1 MEREKTNEH
10 EQEVIMH
17 IGKLLRKYVES
28 KYPNKSEYA
37 RLLGVSPQSLNGYF
51 NSENIRHSILLKMA
65 EVEGM
70 TVLEFTVML
79 SAHDE

>member
-1 MEREKTNEH
+1 
-10 EQEVIMH
+10 MH
-17 IGKLLRKYVES
+17 IGKLRRKYVEG

-51 NSENIRHSILLKMA
+51 NSENIRHSILSKMA
-65 EVEGM
+65 EVDGKS
-70 TVLEFTVML
+70 VLEFTVML